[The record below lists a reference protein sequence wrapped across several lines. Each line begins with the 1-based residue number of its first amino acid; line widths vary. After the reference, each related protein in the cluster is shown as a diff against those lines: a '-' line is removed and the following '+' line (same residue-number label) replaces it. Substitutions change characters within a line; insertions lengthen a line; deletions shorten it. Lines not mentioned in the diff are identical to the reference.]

1 MCTTYVLLNKSIT
14 WYIPFWRLYFCH
26 NKNFRIFSLW
36 EDIIVQVNEGIF
48 GRMQLQNKPSIF
60 FLQKVCTLVS
70 IKFAMARCNI
80 IALTAWH
87 RLLHLRK
94 KFKDSLSSLKGFP
107 LPALLWKTTLKV
119 SIHWCRRSRSRA
131 LQDCTYRCTLTP
143 TFFAPSAWH
152 QTGVKDDLSP
162 PGFGHFE
169 KTNGQNNSSR
179 KKSSI

>member
-1 MCTTYVLLNKSIT
+1 MKE
-14 WYIPFWRLYFCH
+14 
-26 NKNFRIFSLW
+26 SLV
-36 EDIIVQVNEGIF
+36 ECSYKTSHRF
-48 GRMQLQNKPSIF
+48 F

-143 TFFAPSAWH
+143 TFIAPSAWH
-152 QTGVKDDLSP
+152 QTVKDDLSP
-162 PGFGHFE
+162 SGFGHFE
-169 KTNGQNNSSR
+169 KTHGQNNSSR
-179 KKSSI
+179 KKSSNF